1 MTLTFASRLGRSPST
16 TARPA
21 PDSRQEGQ
29 APMKIEVESLPDYL
43 WRELGFQQARRPD
56 TDPWPR

>member
-1 MTLTFASRLGRSPST
+1 MTLTFASRLGRSRST

-21 PDSRQEGQ
+21 PDSRSEGE

-43 WRELGFQQARRPD
+43 WRELGFQQPRRPD
-56 TDPWPR
+56 AESWPR